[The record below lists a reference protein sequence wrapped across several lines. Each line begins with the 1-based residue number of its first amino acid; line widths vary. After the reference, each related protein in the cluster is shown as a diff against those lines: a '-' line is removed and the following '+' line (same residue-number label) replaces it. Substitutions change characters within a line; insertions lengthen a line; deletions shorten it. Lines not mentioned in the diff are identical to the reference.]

1 MSKRSPK
8 SVEEKLELVQLY
20 QEQGVSIS
28 TLVSSY
34 GVASTTIKKWIR
46 KYENS
51 GIDGLKES
59 RTWKQYSKE
68 LKEQA
73 VQDYLNNLGSLETI
87 IEKYHISSQSVL
99 KRWIN
104 QYTSDKALQTTS
116 KGLSRMKQGRK
127 TTFEE
132 RVEIVNFTIAHDK
145 DYQAAIEKYGISYQ
159 QVYSWVRKFEK
170 DGSQGLLDRRGKGL
184 ESKLNL
190 TPEEELQ
197 LKIKQ
202 LEERNRYLEME
213 VGLPKK
219 VRRNQTQKPTVR
231 IGRYLEEFQAIKDYS
246 DKHSEASIS
255 QLCQLIG
262 VSRSGYYKWLNHKE
276 TTSEETN
283 RTLLKTIKEL
293 HTKRKGIL
301 GYRRMTRAVNRK
313 LGTTYNKKRIRRLM
327 RILGISSIIRRSRGY
342 CTKTSFVNIE
352 ENILNREFAAHAPNQ
367 KWCTDVTF
375 LQYGRGC
382 KAYLSAIKDLYDGSI
397 VAYHISKHNDNPLV
411 METLRKAI
419 EINSGATPL
428 LHSDRGSQYT
438 SREYRMVTTQYQMT
452 RSMSR
457 VGKCIDNAPIES
469 FFGHFKTECYDL
481 KDYKTF
487 EELVYDIDDYI
498 YFYNNERFQEKHNG
512 LAPLEVRNKA

>member
-46 KYENS
+46 KYKNS

-213 VGLPKK
+213 VGLLKK
-219 VRRNQTQKPTVR
+219 LEEIRRRN
-231 IGRYLEEFQAIKDYS
+231 
-246 DKHSEASIS
+246 
-255 QLCQLIG
+255 
-262 VSRSGYYKWLNHKE
+262 
-276 TTSEETN
+276 
-283 RTLLKTIKEL
+283 
-293 HTKRKGIL
+293 
-301 GYRRMTRAVNRK
+301 RR
-313 LGTTYNKKRIRRLM
+313 
-327 RILGISSIIRRSRGY
+327 
-342 CTKTSFVNIE
+342 
-352 ENILNREFAAHAPNQ
+352 
-367 KWCTDVTF
+367 
-375 LQYGRGC
+375 
-382 KAYLSAIKDLYDGSI
+382 
-397 VAYHISKHNDNPLV
+397 
-411 METLRKAI
+411 
-419 EINSGATPL
+419 
-428 LHSDRGSQYT
+428 
-438 SREYRMVTTQYQMT
+438 
-452 RSMSR
+452 
-457 VGKCIDNAPIES
+457 
-469 FFGHFKTECYDL
+469 
-481 KDYKTF
+481 
-487 EELVYDIDDYI
+487 
-498 YFYNNERFQEKHNG
+498 
-512 LAPLEVRNKA
+512 